1 MKKMTNAQMAHK
13 MGLDAKVY
21 CLSHYIDAVKQCGM
35 EIVDEELTVLETKVF
50 TAKVEMARG
59 DLKIVCGGNGTA
71 RVDKPNGTHKWVYEK
86 TPNQIAALLKQ
97 TMDFYK

>member
-1 MKKMTNAQMAHK
+1 MTNAQMAHK
-13 MGLDAKVY
+13 MGLDTKVF
-21 CLSHYIDAVKQCGM
+21 CLSHYMDAVKRCGM

-50 TAKVEMARG
+50 TAKVETSRG
-59 DLKIVCGGNGTA
+59 ALKIVCGGNGTA

-97 TMDFYK
+97 TMDCYK